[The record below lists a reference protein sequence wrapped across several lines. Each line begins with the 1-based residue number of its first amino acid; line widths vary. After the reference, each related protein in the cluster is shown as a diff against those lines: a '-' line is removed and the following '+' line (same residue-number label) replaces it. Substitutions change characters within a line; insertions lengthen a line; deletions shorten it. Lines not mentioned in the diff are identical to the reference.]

1 MEPVTTSYAGQLIT
15 AAITANA
22 IKLNG
27 AGGTPETAAKNAQ
40 ADAAYLLNLFKALTT
55 KPGS

>member
-1 MEPVTTSYAGQLIT
+1 MEPLSTSYAAQLIT
-15 AAITANA
+15 AAMQANA
-22 IKLNG
+22 IKLMG
-27 AGGTPETAAKNAQ
+27 SAGTSETAAKNAQ